1 MRHASVGHERCERR
15 QAEASLGPSRHSHE
29 SHRCRSWEHRCAG
42 RSRNSRRGIIQPRQN
57 THRSAKRWIGSTNA
71 PQRIAGCIRRHR
83 LGAPRVSV
91 GISGGGI
98 TYPRHSAIFKRCDW
112 PPLTPGSRDGYTEVR
127 VQDVDL
133 PKPAAA
139 PYNTLGT
146 FRAQCDQLD
155 VTFVLDHMLARLFT
169 SKRLDLSRI
178 YEVGGAANG
187 SLRIRQL
194 NQVPSDVMSFV
205 PLPTATP
212 PTFYVLYSG
221 HFALFDAHCAA
232 GRPPA

>member
-1 MRHASVGHERCERR
+1 MRDANEDRRKRVWDRLDTPTKVIAAVAGSIAALAGAVTAGAALFSHDKTLIVQPSVG
-15 QAEASLGPSRHSHE
+15 
-29 SHRCRSWEHRCAG
+29 
-42 RSRNSRRGIIQPRQN
+42 
-57 THRSAKRWIGSTNA
+57 SAAPNA